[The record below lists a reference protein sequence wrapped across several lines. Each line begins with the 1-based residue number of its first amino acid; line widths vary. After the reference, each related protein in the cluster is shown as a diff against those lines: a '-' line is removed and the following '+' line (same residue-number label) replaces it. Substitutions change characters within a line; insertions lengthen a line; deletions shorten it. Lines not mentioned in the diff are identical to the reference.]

1 MDSSGAPGSSGG
13 GGSAGVGAGGSFG
26 SRGFTGG
33 SSSGAGVGSTGAG
46 FGAAG
51 GGSIEPIPGSVG
63 RMLMSAMQ
71 QQPFQRAARVRV
83 LALKARLRH
92 DSRIVRSILGAA
104 PTASLRSGFDD

>member
-1 MDSSGAPGSSGG
+1 MVRGPGPREWIRPGRPGRPEAGARLAWAPADRSDR
-13 GGSAGVGAGGSFG
+13 ADLLA
-26 SRGFTGG
+26 G
-33 SSSGAGVGSTGAG
+33 SSSGAGVGSSGAG

-83 LALKARLRH
+83 L
-92 DSRIVRSILGAA
+92 G
-104 PTASLRSGFDD
+104 